1 MRVNRGGA
9 DRLAIG
15 RRRDREPI
23 TWIVE
28 DRVVRAIRTEEDGGR
43 WSGRIGREQFSTRR
57 VRVRARHPRRGEAG
71 GPCRRS
77 RLGGGSWVR
86 PLGYICPLY
95 SGDEACE
102 SNWRAVCGTVRLS
115 ANSSRVYCSSS
126 SSRRVKFVACVSEF
140 VQRLVR

>member
-1 MRVNRGGA
+1 MAAVGAGALGG
-9 DRLAIG
+9 
-15 RRRDREPI
+15 
-23 TWIVE
+23 
-28 DRVVRAIRTEEDGGR
+28 
-43 WSGRIGREQFSTRR
+43 SSSSTRR
-57 VRVRARHPRRGEAG
+57 VRVRACHPRRGEAG

-126 SSRRVKFVACVSEF
+126 SSRHPNSAASVH
-140 VQRLVR
+140 